1 MRGNFKVKNINILN
15 VVIRPKRVGGQVGKG
30 RAKSSKTF

>member
-1 MRGNFKVKNINILN
+1 MHGNFKVKNINILI

-30 RAKSSKTF
+30 RAKS